1 MNVSLMRGWRWA
13 TSPMQIVAL
22 AVALAVLLILP
33 GLAADISYVYD
44 DAGRL
49 IAVIDPASDTA
60 IYAYDSVGNLTGIT
74 QQASSTLAVLHFTP
88 SSGPVGATVTIYG
101 TGFSTTPASNTVKFN
116 GTTATVATATA
127 TVLTTTVP
135 EGATTGTISVTVA
148 SVTATSAASFTVGTG
163 GAPTFSSFSSAV
175 GGYGDTITLTG
186 TNDTDQQP
194 GRLYGCHG
202 GGGHGQQH
210 LHHGAGAQYRANRP
224 DLDLDHPGQS
234 HERTRVLCRAARRCR
249 SRCPIY
255 RPCHRRWVDRDR
267 LDHDGEQEWPHGV

>member
-163 GAPTFSSFSSAV
+163 GR
-175 GGYGDTITLTG
+175 
-186 TNDTDQQP
+186 
-194 GRLYGCHG
+194 RLS
-202 GGGHGQQH
+202 QVSVRQS
-210 LHHGAGAQYRANRP
+210 GAMATP
-224 DLDLDHPGQS
+224 SP
-234 HERTRVLCRAARRCR
+234 
-249 SRCPIY
+249 
-255 RPCHRRWVDRDR
+255 
-267 LDHDGEQEWPHGV
+267 